1 MRVQLPANDRRT
13 SNRRTGSLSRCMT
26 RRRRCDCGAIIG
38 GDCAGGLMRTT
49 RCVDGCGRIM
59 LLARNHLTTRAAV
72 VVADEDART
81 ADGSAL
87 DTRNRR
93 AAARNFRSERHALW
107 NFETRT
113 VVDLV
118 PARVFMYCNG
128 TTCNKGESANHK
140 HNVTSMSK

>member
-1 MRVQLPANDRRT
+1 
-13 SNRRTGSLSRCMT
+13 
-26 RRRRCDCGAIIG
+26 
-38 GDCAGGLMRTT
+38 
-49 RCVDGCGRIM
+49 M
-59 LLARNHLTTRAAV
+59 LLAHNHLTTQAAV

-93 AAARNFRSERHALW
+93 AAAGNFRSERHALW

-118 PARVFMYCNG
+118 PARVFMYCDR